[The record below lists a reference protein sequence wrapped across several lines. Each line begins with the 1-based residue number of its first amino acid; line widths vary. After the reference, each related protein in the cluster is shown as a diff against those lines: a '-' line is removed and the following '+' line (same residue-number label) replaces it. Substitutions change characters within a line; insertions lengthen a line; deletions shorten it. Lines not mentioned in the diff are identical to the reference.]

1 MPYYDIFAPAGT
13 PKATLDTFSAA
24 VAKAIAVPEV
34 REKLTAMGLTV
45 GFMSSQ
51 QLASREQAYAQVW
64 ARIIKNSGF
73 QPQ

>member
-1 MPYYDIFAPAGT
+1 
-13 PKATLDTFSAA
+13 
-24 VAKAIAVPEV
+24 
-34 REKLTAMGLTV
+34 MGLTV

-51 QLASREQAYAQVW
+51 QLASREHAYAQVW